1 MLFGSVR
8 LRFAKLFLD
17 GFAMVFYECCCSPID
32 LEVLYYLAVNGV
44 VQRVHISM
52 MPNEAWSGNDVD
64 G

>member
-1 MLFGSVR
+1 MGLLWYF
-8 LRFAKLFLD
+8 
-17 GFAMVFYECCCSPID
+17 ECCCSPTD

-52 MPNEAWSGNDVD
+52 MPNEAWSGDDVE